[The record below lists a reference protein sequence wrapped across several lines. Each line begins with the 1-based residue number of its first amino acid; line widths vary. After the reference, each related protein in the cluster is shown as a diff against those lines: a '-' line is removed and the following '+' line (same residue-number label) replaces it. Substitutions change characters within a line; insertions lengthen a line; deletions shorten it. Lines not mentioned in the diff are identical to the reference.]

1 LEAIKKIKSMKALLD
16 TNIII
21 HREAPR
27 VFNQDIGIL
36 YKWLDKAKYQKCIH
50 QVTIDEINKNP
61 NKDTVDT
68 FSIKL
73 ESYERLLTTAPMS
86 PQVQKVAE
94 KFDINE
100 NDRSDTVLL
109 NEVFSDRVDILISE
123 DKKIHLKAS
132 ELNVSDKVF
141 KINSFL
147 EKIVSEH
154 PSLINYKVLS
164 VTKKLFGELNL
175 KDSFFDSFRE
185 DYMGFDKWFNDKA
198 NETAYVTFNDKNI
211 LSFLYIKPEGKDE
224 NYSNVYPLFSPKKRL
239 KIGTFKVVSNGVRLG
254 ERFLKIIFDNAI
266 QNNVNEIYVTIFDKT
281 DEQRRLIS
289 LLEEWGFVYHGKKK
303 TVSGEEL
310 VYVRDFNAFFNASNP
325 KVSFP
330 FITTN
335 TNTFLIPIYPDYHS
349 DLLPDSYLRTESP
362 FDFTEH
368 YPHRNAIS
376 KVYISRSIERAI
388 DSGDV
393 LIFYRTAKGGSA
405 YYTSVITTIAIVE
418 EKIENIKDESD
429 FILKCRKRS
438 VFTDEGLREFWNYNP
453 RYRPF
458 IINFLAV
465 YSFGEGHR
473 LNRQKLLDLE
483 IISGTDSEL
492 RGLKKI
498 TKEQFEK
505 ILNETE
511 TNESI
516 IVNQA

>member
-1 LEAIKKIKSMKALLD
+1 MKALLD

-50 QVTIDEINKNP
+50 QVTIDEICKNP
-61 NKDTVDT
+61 NKETVNT
-68 FSIKL
+68 FLVKL
-73 ESYERLLTTAPMS
+73 DSYERLLTAAPMS
-86 PQVQKVAE
+86 VEVQSVSV

-100 NDRSDTVLL
+100 NDRNDTILL
-109 NEVFSDRVDILISE
+109 NELFNNRVDILISE
-123 DKKIHLKAS
+123 DNKIHSKAK
-132 ELNVSDKVF
+132 ELNLSDKVF

-147 EKIVSEH
+147 EKVVSEH
-154 PSLINYKVLS
+154 PTLINYKVLS
-164 VTKKLFGELNL
+164 VTKKLFGELDL
-175 KDSFFDSFRE
+175 KDAFFESFRE
-185 DYMGFDKWFNDKA
+185 DYVQFDKWFNDKA
-198 NETAYVTFNDKNI
+198 NETAYVTFNDKSI
-211 LSFLYIKPEGKDE
+211 LSFLYIKPEDKDE
-224 NYSNVYPLFSPKKRL
+224 NYSNINPVFSPKKRL

-266 QNNVNEIYVTIFDKT
+266 QNKVDEIYVTIFDKR
-281 DEQRRLIS
+281 DEQQRLIS
-289 LLEEWGFVYHGKKK
+289 LLEDWGFISYGKKY
-303 TVSGEEL
+303 TNSGEEL
-310 VYVRDFNAFFNASNP
+310 VYVREFKPHFNVLNP
-325 KVSFP
+325 KLSFP

-335 TNTFLIPIYPDYHS
+335 TNTFLIPIYPAYHS

-362 FDFTEH
+362 TDFIEH

-376 KVYISRSIERAI
+376 KVYISRSFEREINA
-388 DSGDV
+388 GDI
-393 LIFYRTAKGGSA
+393 LIFYRTAKAGSA

-418 EKIENIKDESD
+418 EKIENIKDESE
-429 FILKCRKRS
+429 FILRCRKRS
-438 VFTDEGLREFWNYNP
+438 VFTDEGLKEFWNYSP
-453 RYRPF
+453 KFRPF

-473 LNRQKLLDLE
+473 LNRQKLLELG
-483 IISGTDSEL
+483 IISGSDSEL

-498 TKEQFEK
+498 TKEQFQK

-516 IVNQA
+516 IVN